1 MDPVTAGGLAYFA
14 LVVAS
19 LAAWAI
25 ARRRIPTRLAL
36 DPSVRGR
43 RRGPPAWLA
52 RVDGAFPA
60 VVLFVG
66 AGTAVSLEVLC
77 EPLLR
82 GLVAWDLTP
91 QVRALE
97 GDAAASF
104 QAALRAEWLD
114 RGLVLVYIVGALVLY
129 HAPLAWLAWKGRFES
144 AWRYASTMAL
154 VWGVAI
160 LFYVA
165 VPVTE
170 AWAAGHPSAPTN
182 VLFEQMPA
190 LRDAPGFANNID
202 NNFPSLHTG
211 ISVAVVAALAF
222 SGERRLAL
230 LCAPLAA
237 AVVVSTVYLGIHW
250 WIDLVAGLALG
261 IGGAWIAHHPR
272 AIRLP
277 TPARAPQAL

>member
-14 LVVAS
+14 LVGTLVG
-19 LAAWAI
+19 AWA
-25 ARRRIPTRLAL
+25 LA
-36 DPSVRGR
+36 R
-43 RRGPPAWLA
+43 RRGPPAWLS
-52 RVDGAFPA
+52 RMDRAFPA

-66 AGTAVSLEVLC
+66 AGTAVSLEVML

-97 GDAAASF
+97 GNAGAAF
-104 QAALRAEWLD
+104 QSALRTPWLD
-114 RGLVLVYIVGALVLY
+114 RALTIVYIFGALFLY

-144 AWRYASTMAL
+144 AWRYASTMVL

-160 LFYVA
+160 LFYLA

-170 AWAAGHPSAPTN
+170 AWAAGHPGAPVN

-190 LRDAPGFANNID
+190 LRDAPGFVNNID

-237 AVVVSTVYLGIHW
+237 AVVLSTVYLGIHW
-250 WIDLVAGLALG
+250 WIDLVAGAALG
-261 IGGAWIAHHPR
+261 VGGAWLAHHPR
-272 AIRLP
+272 ALRTP
-277 TPARAPQAL
+277 APARAPQPN